1 MSCLSVFLLDEWV
14 VARRFD
20 SMYGTEHRESEVEPP
35 LQAPCGTEYEQ
46 MYIFYCDQVKVNDFI
61 SHSVTVWI
69 RLGVISAKK
78 IDSLDEHVVGCNY
91 AGPFRICS

>member
-1 MSCLSVFLLDEWV
+1 MSRLSVFLLDEWV

-20 SMYGTEHRESEVEPP
+20 SI
-35 LQAPCGTEYEQ
+35 YEQ
-46 MYIFYCDQVKVNDFI
+46 MYIFHCDQVKINDFI

-69 RLGVISAKK
+69 RLGVIYVKK

-91 AGPFRICS
+91 AGPFRICP